1 MEQKT
6 VSIRL
11 DADMLERLQ
20 KVADYE
26 NRTPAGQIRVLVRE
40 CVESFEYGQASV
52 QRRNLTLERQLKKA
66 KNQAT

>member
-26 NRTPAGQIRVLVRE
+26 KRTLAE
-40 CVESFEYGQASV
+40 W
-52 QRRNLTLERQLKKA
+52 
-66 KNQAT
+66 